1 MIIMYTLYIYI
12 IEVPSNDDLNI
23 LYIYIY
29 IYLYWV
35 FYSIIYII
43 NNNFNYISGKL
54 PEILVGIPH

>member
-29 IYLYWV
+29 IYIFILGIL
-35 FYSIIYII
+35 F
-43 NNNFNYISGKL
+43 NNIHY
-54 PEILVGIPH
+54 